1 MYRATRCLAVTPR
14 PDSRCG
20 VRVSARPL
28 VFAIAIAVSLG
39 AGCSAGQTQATP
51 TSVCPSSAAVK
62 PAAAASLD
70 ELIARS
76 DWIVIGNVERVLPSR
91 VPADI
96 SHPITEFDLHFREIL
111 KGQMTGADVR
121 VRQYGGTIRG
131 CEVQIFGYVPRPGD
145 YGAYFLTDARYPDG
159 VLALTTPDQ
168 GAYVLDA
175 LGRDRFVFSSP
186 DGASEA
192 FSLAQLRSR
201 LNQP

>member
-1 MYRATRCLAVTPR
+1 MA
-14 PDSRCG
+14 
-20 VRVSARPL
+20 SARRGTAAL
-28 VFAIAIAVSLG
+28 VAVAAGLLL
-39 AGCSAGQTQATP
+39 AGCDPGNVGQAAATACP
-51 TSVCPSSAAVK
+51 TFAAVK
-62 PAAAASLD
+62 PATAASLD

-96 SHPITEFDLHFREIL
+96 GHPITEFDLHFRESL
-111 KGQMTGADVR
+111 KGQMNGADVR
-121 VRQYGGTIRG
+121 VRQYGGTVGG
-131 CEVQIFGYVPRPGD
+131 CTVQIFGYVPRPGD

-168 GAYVLDA
+168 GTYMLDA

-186 DGASEA
+186 DGASET
-192 FSLAQLRSR
+192 FSLAQLRSW